1 MNNESGEK
9 KDAPKPEDPKTE
21 APNEGPSTG
30 ESKHGIEDKLD
41 GFADRFSHAMT
52 DGVKRLEEAFDRGM
66 KSLKDRPDITSGRVK
81 GFFTSSTGG
90 AVLVI
95 VGFVWF
101 FYAVGLLGQPIF
113 PILMIILGI
122 YLMYRYR
129 SE

>member
-1 MNNESGEK
+1 MNKEAEERNE
-9 KDAPKPEDPKTE
+9 APKEE
-21 APNEGPSTG
+21 APKEEPSTG
-30 ESKHGIEDKLD
+30 ESKQSVEDKLD
-41 GFADRFSHAMT
+41 GFADRFSKAMT
-52 DGVKRLEEAFDRGM
+52 DGVKRMEDAFDRGM
-66 KSLKDRPDITSGRVK
+66 QSLKDHPDITSGRVK

-113 PILMIILGI
+113 PILVIILGI